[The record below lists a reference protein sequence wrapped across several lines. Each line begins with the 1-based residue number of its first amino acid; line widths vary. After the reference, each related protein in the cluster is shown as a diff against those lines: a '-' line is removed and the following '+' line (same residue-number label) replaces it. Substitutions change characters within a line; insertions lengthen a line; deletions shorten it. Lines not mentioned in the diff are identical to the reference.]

1 LKTKVLVLGSTGLIG
16 HQVYNYLTMKS
27 DYKLSNISY
36 RKKLNNDTVLLDV
49 REEEKFLNTIQSI
62 KPDVIINCIGILIN
76 GANKNPENAIF
87 INAYMPHRLARLA
100 DDIGAKLIH
109 ISTDCVFSGNKK
121 EPYIET
127 DEKDGKDTYAKAK
140 GLGEIVNH
148 NHLTLRTSVVGPE
161 LKEDGEELFHWF
173 MSQSG
178 SINGFTKAIWSGVTT
193 IELAKAVKWAIENDI
208 TGLYH
213 VTNNMS
219 INKNDL
225 LNLFKKYKK
234 KDIEIIPFEGK
245 KVDKSFIDTRKEMN
259 SIIPSYD
266 VMVKEMV
273 DLISNNKKLYTQ
285 YDIGKVSE

>member
-225 LNLFKKYKK
+225 LNLFKKYTK
-234 KDIEIIPFEGK
+234 KDIEIILFEGK

>member
-1 LKTKVLVLGSTGLIG
+1 
-16 HQVYNYLTMKS
+16 M
-27 DYKLSNISY
+27 
-36 RKKLNNDTVLLDV
+36 
-49 REEEKFLNTIQSI
+49 
-62 KPDVIINCIGILIN
+62 
-76 GANKNPENAIF
+76 
-87 INAYMPHRLARLA
+87 
-100 DDIGAKLIH
+100 
-109 ISTDCVFSGNKK
+109 
-121 EPYIET
+121 
-127 DEKDGKDTYAKAK
+127 
-140 GLGEIVNH
+140 
-148 NHLTLRTSVVGPE
+148 
-161 LKEDGEELFHWF
+161 
-173 MSQSG
+173 
-178 SINGFTKAIWSGVTT
+178 
-193 IELAKAVKWAIENDI
+193 AIENDI

-225 LNLFKKYKK
+225 LNLFKKYTK